1 MPPESDD
8 RSPETA
14 ARLESQTATGAATP
28 VSDRPPSGGA
38 APDPAMGSASP
49 PPGTT
54 ATEFLDAFLQQKSE
68 LFRESRE
75 VLRDSYVPARL
86 PHRDGE
92 IRQVAE
98 VLAPA
103 LRGDV
108 PSNLLIYGKIG
119 TGKTAVVTQVRQDI
133 QRRAEGTS
141 KVTFVTVNCGNIDT
155 AYSLLQNVGN
165 TFAKTEAD
173 RIPTGWSLDRVQA
186 AMRRLMDTKGGT
198 IVLVLDEIDRLV
210 ARSGDNVLYTLSQLN
225 TELETARLVLLGISN
240 DLKFTNHLD
249 ARVRSR
255 LNEEKIL
262 FDPYKAPQL
271 QDILQDRAK
280 VAFRDGV
287 VDPGVIELCAAYA
300 QLESGDA
307 RRALALLRLAAE
319 MAERDHAKRI
329 TRDHVVKAKNRLEK
343 DIIIE
348 CCRSLPPHCKV
359 LLYAILQSYERRR
372 TGVLDRRG
380 LRQLQAP
387 RRAPRSRTAPRPVN
401 LELRE
406 RARVAG
412 PHPRDDRLPGPR
424 RPHSGD
430 PGRRTDLGDD
440 ARARRGPAPRADRS
454 TEEPRPDAPHEL
466 RQSGAHRSDVLI
478 SPTRGPAVPAQLTT
492 ASSTTTGVAS
502 DEAAW
507 RRARS
512 RRSSRRS
519 RSSPRSSTAARRTR
533 RRAIR
538 SRVAISRSR
547 ASSEPRNALIRR
559 RRPRSAPSGAWR
571 RSPRRRS

>member
-1 MPPESDD
+1 MPSYG
-8 RSPETA
+8 TA
-14 ARLESQTATGAATP
+14 APPAGTSTA
-28 VSDRPPSGGA
+28 
-38 APDPAMGSASP
+38 
-49 PPGTT
+49 
-54 ATEFLDAFLQQKSE
+54 EFLDSFLQTKSE
-68 LFRESRE
+68 LFRENRE

-86 PHRDGE
+86 PHRDNE

-119 TGKTAVVTQVRQDI
+119 TGKTAVVTQVRQDL
-133 QRRAEGTS
+133 QRRAEASG
-141 KVTFVTVNCGNIDT
+141 KVTFVSVNCGNIDT

-165 TFAKTEAD
+165 TFAKADAD

-186 AMRRLMDTKGGT
+186 AMRRLMDSKGGT

-271 QDILQDRAK
+271 QDILQDRAR

-372 TGVLDRRG
+372 TGVLTGEVYDNYKRLAERLGLPPLHARSISNYVSELESLGLIRATIVSRG
-380 LRQLQAP
+380 RGGRTREIQVDVPISETMPALEEDALLGPIARP
-387 RRAPRSRTAPRPVN
+387 KSRGQTLLTN
-401 LELRE
+401 F
-406 RARVAG
+406 
-412 PHPRDDRLPGPR
+412 DN
-424 RPHSGD
+424 
-430 PGRRTDLGDD
+430 PGRT
-440 ARARRGPAPRADRS
+440 GPY
-454 TEEPRPDAPHEL
+454 
-466 RQSGAHRSDVLI
+466 
-478 SPTRGPAVPAQLTT
+478 
-492 ASSTTTGVAS
+492 
-502 DEAAW
+502 
-507 RRARS
+507 
-512 RRSSRRS
+512 
-519 RSSPRSSTAARRTR
+519 
-533 RRAIR
+533 
-538 SRVAISRSR
+538 
-547 ASSEPRNALIRR
+547 
-559 RRPRSAPSGAWR
+559 
-571 RSPRRRS
+571 

>member
-1 MPPESDD
+1 VPPNNDD
-8 RSPETA
+8 RSTETSE
-14 ARLESQTATGAATP
+14 RSEATNATLGAVAP

-38 APDPAMGSASP
+38 AQEPVYGTPPP
-49 PPGTT
+49 PPGTPGGT
-54 ATEFLDAFLQQKSE
+54 AEFLDSFLQTKSE

-92 IRQVAE
+92 LRQVAE

-119 TGKTAVVTQVRQDI
+119 TGKTAVVTQVRQDL
-133 QRRAEGTS
+133 QRRSEAAS
-141 KVTFVTVNCGNIDT
+141 KLTFVTVNCGNIDT
-155 AYSLLQNVGN
+155 AYSLLQNIGN
-165 TFAKTEAD
+165 TFAKTDAD
-173 RIPTGWSLDRVQA
+173 RIPTGWSLDRVQS
-186 AMRRLMDTKGGT
+186 AMRRLMDAKGGT
-198 IVLVLDEIDRLV
+198 IILVLDEIDRLV

-271 QDILQDRAK
+271 QDILQDRAR
-280 VAFRDGV
+280 VAFREGV

-372 TGVLDRRG
+372 TGVLTGEVYDNYKRLAERLGLPPLHARSISNYVSELESLGLIRATIVSRG
-380 LRQLQAP
+380 RGGRTREIQVDVPISETMPALEEDPLLAP
-387 RRAPRSRTAPRPVN
+387 LGRPKSRGQTLLTN
-401 LELRE
+401 F
-406 RARVAG
+406 
-412 PHPRDDRLPGPR
+412 DN
-424 RPHSGD
+424 
-430 PGRRTDLGDD
+430 PGRT
-440 ARARRGPAPRADRS
+440 GPS
-454 TEEPRPDAPHEL
+454 Y
-466 RQSGAHRSDVLI
+466 
-478 SPTRGPAVPAQLTT
+478 
-492 ASSTTTGVAS
+492 
-502 DEAAW
+502 
-507 RRARS
+507 
-512 RRSSRRS
+512 
-519 RSSPRSSTAARRTR
+519 
-533 RRAIR
+533 
-538 SRVAISRSR
+538 
-547 ASSEPRNALIRR
+547 
-559 RRPRSAPSGAWR
+559 
-571 RSPRRRS
+571 